1 MKLIRFSFAF
11 MCVLL
16 LAVGCNRVAVK
27 PAVTQPINAVSEAE
41 MKMPHVENDYLVFE
55 TEKDMLVFMHHL
67 HDMPNEDRTTLE
79 KSLGFSSLQSAYQ
92 AFSRYSEA
100 SAEKGYGM
108 TIPELRA
115 KHPYIIM
122 EDDGTF
128 EENCTYPLLSYIC
141 NVKGMVKIG
150 NVMQNY
156 TKGSKDMLST
166 TDNATNKIAA
176 TTCKTPLN
184 VNVGAFYGS
193 AGFTS
198 ITPNREWVDCK
209 IGNTPNHDF
218 KLKASCGNFQAAP
231 SFGTGQPIF
240 DELSISMNSYKRGAF
255 GIWYGFST
263 TLTTSFSGSMES
275 GPASP
280 ALFNYTIPFTTKSTV
295 NNNATF
301 IVCSNFS
308 GATSLPVFPLG
319 PQTWQEICIDATV
332 NAITTCNGWMSG
344 GAKQLY

>member
-27 PAVTQPINAVSEAE
+27 PAATQPINAVSEAE
-41 MKMPHVENDYLVFE
+41 MKAPRLENDYLVFE

-156 TKGSKDMLST
+156 TKGSKDMLAT
-166 TDNATNKIAA
+166 TNNEANKIEAA
-176 TTCKTPLN
+176 TCKTPIN
-184 VNVGAFYGS
+184 VNVGAWYGS
-193 AGFTS
+193 PGYTS
-198 ITPNREWVDCK
+198 IVPQREWLDCGDK
-209 IGNTPNHDF
+209 F
-218 KLKASCGNFQAAP
+218 KLKASCDNYQTAP
-231 SFGTGQPIF
+231 TQGTGQPLY
-240 DELSISMNSYKRGAF
+240 DELTISMKSYKKNL
-255 GIWYGFST
+255 GIYFAFST
-263 TLTTSFSGSMES
+263 VLTTSYSGSMES
-275 GPASP
+275 GPTSP
-280 ALFNYTIPFTTKSTV
+280 ASYTHTIPSTTRVTTANS
-295 NNNATF
+295 ATF
-301 IVCSNFS
+301 VVRSNYS
-308 GATSLPVFPLG
+308 GASTSSPSYLPIFPLG
-319 PQTWQEICIDATV
+319 PETWQKICIDATV
-332 NAITTCNGWMSG
+332 NATTSCGGWIG
-344 GAKQLY
+344 DKLLN